1 MDTSADEGGCQ
12 WEHLI
17 FGCSVIGPFHEIK
30 SLPCQDACAFGNF
43 SQGIAALAVADGA
56 GSAARSD
63 IGAQRAVH
71 AAVSIVKETTANKD
85 ANNLDLSE
93 VARAAMLSARTAL
106 EETASELQC
115 RLRDLACTLI
125 VAVMRHDSVSV
136 AHIGDGAIV
145 AKTPEGLKILSGPE
159 ESEYT
164 NETSFLSEENWETV
178 LRIAPTYTG
187 VLGIAAFTD
196 GCQRAAL
203 LKSPGGLL
211 PYDRFL
217 EPIFSYA
224 SKVEDPHIGIQDIKD
239 LLSSRKVCENSEDD
253 KTLVIS
259 VLRPATQDNQ
269 PME

>member
-1 MDTSADEGGCQ
+1 MSTPAETNGFQGDRLT
-12 WEHLI
+12 
-17 FGCSVIGPFHEIK
+17 FGCSVIGPFHEMN
-30 SLPCQDACAFGNF
+30 SLPCQDACTFGNF
-43 SQGIAALAVADGA
+43 PQGVAVIAVADGA
-56 GSAARSD
+56 GSAVKSD
-63 IGAQRAVH
+63 VGAQRAVN
-71 AAVSIVKETTANKD
+71 AAVNVVKETTANKD

-93 VARAAMLSARTAL
+93 VARAVILSARAAL

-125 VAVMRHDSVSV
+125 VVVMRHDNVSV
-136 AHIGDGAIV
+136 AHIGDGAVV
-145 AKTPEGLKILSGPE
+145 AKTHEGLKILSGPE

-164 NETSFLSEENWETV
+164 NETSFLSEEKWETV
-178 LRIAPTYTG
+178 LRIAPICTG

-203 LKSPGGLL
+203 LKSPDGLL

-224 SKVEDPHIGIQDIKD
+224 SQVEDPQIGTQDIRD

-253 KTLVIS
+253 KTFVIS
-259 VLRPATQDNQ
+259 VLKTANQ
-269 PME
+269 SSWPSE